1 MTTRRTIFFERIGSM
16 ILGYKGYAL
25 RDEKRNTDKKLRD
38 ELSGIIQQSENT
50 VIKHQQQL
58 VKTGEIK
65 LCKEWEIARKALN
78 TIFSKI
84 KNASYGESSFF
95 SDQQLKET
103 ELDEI
108 YKIDLEMSERV
119 QLILKT
125 IETEINETMSAG
137 FVNQQVKEI
146 DTILIKRT
154 NFINQFK

>member
-1 MTTRRTIFFERIGSM
+1 M
-16 ILGYKGYAL
+16 ILGYKGYSL

-38 ELSGIIQQSENT
+38 ELSEIIEQSEKT

-58 VKTGEIK
+58 VKTGEMQ
-65 LCKEWEIARKALN
+65 LCQEWEIARKALN

-84 KNASYGESSFF
+84 KNATYGESSFF

-103 ELDEI
+103 ELDKI

-119 QLILKT
+119 HLILKT
-125 IETEINETMSAG
+125 VEEEINETVSAG
-137 FVNQQVKEI
+137 FVNQQVREI
-146 DTILIKRT
+146 DAILIKRT

>member
-1 MTTRRTIFFERIGSM
+1 MTTRRTNFFERIGNM
-16 ILGYKGYAL
+16 IRGYKGYSL

-38 ELSGIIQQSENT
+38 ELSGIIQQSEKT
-50 VIKHQQQL
+50 VIKHQQHL
-58 VKTGEIK
+58 VKTGEMQ
-65 LCKEWEIARKALN
+65 LCQEWEIARKALN

-84 KNASYGESSFF
+84 KYSTYGESSFF

-119 QLILKT
+119 HLILKT
-125 IETEINETMSAG
+125 VEVEIQETMSAG
-137 FVNQQVKEI
+137 FINQQVREI
-146 DTILIKRT
+146 DLILTKRT

>member
-1 MTTRRTIFFERIGSM
+1 MTTRRTNFFEKIGNM
-16 ILGYKGYAL
+16 IRGYKGYAL
-25 RDEKRNTDKKLRD
+25 RDEKRNTDKKLRE
-38 ELSGIIQQSENT
+38 ELSGIIQQSEQT
-50 VIKHQQQL
+50 VITHQQQL
-58 VKTGEIK
+58 VKTGEMQ
-65 LCKEWEIARKALN
+65 LCQEWEIARKALN

-84 KNASYGESSFF
+84 KNATYGESSFF

-119 QLILKT
+119 HLILKT
-125 IETEINETMSAG
+125 VETEINETMSAG

-146 DTILIKRT
+146 NAILIKRT

>member
-1 MTTRRTIFFERIGSM
+1 MTTRRTNLFERIGNM
-16 ILGYKGYAL
+16 IRGYKGYSL

-38 ELSGIIQQSENT
+38 ELSGIIQLSEKT
-50 VIKHQQQL
+50 VITHQQQL
-58 VKTGEIK
+58 LKTGEMQ
-65 LCKEWEIARKALN
+65 LCQEWEIARKALN

-108 YKIDLEMSERV
+108 YNIDLEMSERV
-119 QLILKT
+119 HLILKT
-125 IETEINETMSAG
+125 VEAEINETMSAA
-137 FVNQQVKEI
+137 FVNQQVREI
-146 DTILIKRT
+146 DSILIKRT

>member
-1 MTTRRTIFFERIGSM
+1 MTTRRTNLFERIGNM
-16 ILGYKGYAL
+16 IRGYKGYSL
-25 RDEKRNTDKKLRD
+25 REEKRNTDKKLRD
-38 ELSGIIQQSENT
+38 ELSVIIKQSENT
-50 VIKHQQQL
+50 VITQQQQL
-58 VKTGEIK
+58 VKTGEMQ
-65 LCKEWEIARKALN
+65 LCQEWEIARKALN

-119 QLILKT
+119 HLILKT
-125 IETEINETMSAG
+125 VEAEINEKLSAG
-137 FVNQQVKEI
+137 FVNQQVREI
-146 DTILIKRT
+146 DSILIKRT